1 MLTDKRIADFLK
13 NKKRNMLSVRSILTA
28 SAIETYEV
36 LAENYK

>member
-13 NKKRNMLSVRSILTA
+13 NKKRNMQSARSILIA

>member
-13 NKKRNMLSVRSILTA
+13 NKKRNMLSARLILTA